1 MSSYEIKPHTFL
13 MAKKLGVQVKPSHNI
28 KKKIDVFDLDGN
40 YICSV
45 GDAKNYLEKDFP
57 SYLEKGGQP
66 LANERRRLYHI
77 RHRKNGDVIGS
88 KQYYALRLLW

>member
-13 MAKKLGVQVKPSHNI
+13 MAKKLGVQVKPSHNV

-40 YICSV
+40 YLCSV
-45 GDAKNYLEKDFP
+45 GDVKYKDYP
-57 SYLEKGGQP
+57 TYLEKGGQP

-77 RHRKNGDVIGS
+77 RHRKNADIVGS
-88 KQYYALRLLW
+88 KQYFALRILW